1 MRTIGKYQVIGLLG
15 RGGMGRIFKVVHPV
29 IGKIA
34 ALKLLDPNP
43 LLMELVGAE
52 KLRDMFVSEAMTLAG
67 LRHPNIASI
76 LEFDETDGKPFY
88 LMDYYVNN
96 LGVMIGESNRPDY
109 PSRIISIEKA
119 IYYIRQTLQGLDCL
133 HHHDIIHR
141 DIKPHNLL
149 ITDQDAVKICDFGL
163 SKLRGEQFAGPPSL
177 KVGSAWYA
185 PPEQEEDPDAV
196 DISADLYATGITLY
210 RMITGKLPT
219 ERHVPASRLNADLDD
234 AWDRFFQQAIAGDR
248 RDRFASAEKMIN
260 SLDYLH
266 SAWLKKKDRVCRLS
280 DSSDEVTAAN
290 TDSQTESLRSSC
302 IKVDPKHAGEILGI
316 DKLRQPKRYISNC
329 FHLNPDGTIA
339 DLTSGLVWQQSGSR
353 FPLTWQ
359 QARTYVDQ
367 LNSVVYAASRNWRLP
382 TIDELMSLL
391 TKSPSGPDY
400 CIEPVF
406 DPTQKWLWSCDR
418 RSFTAAWYVSIDLGF
433 VAWQDFSAYYYA
445 RAVRDAGE

>member
-52 KLRDMFVSEAMTLAG
+52 KLRDMFVSEATTLAG

-149 ITDQDAVKICDFGL
+149 ITDQDTVKICDFGL

-185 PPEQEEDPDAV
+185 PPEQEEEPDAV
-196 DISADLYATGITLY
+196 DISADLY
-210 RMITGKLPT
+210 
-219 ERHVPASRLNADLDD
+219 ERNARNEIRVSRVL
-234 AWDRFFQQAIAGDR
+234 
-248 RDRFASAEKMIN
+248 
-260 SLDYLH
+260 
-266 SAWLKKKDRVCRLS
+266 
-280 DSSDEVTAAN
+280 
-290 TDSQTESLRSSC
+290 
-302 IKVDPKHAGEILGI
+302 
-316 DKLRQPKRYISNC
+316 
-329 FHLNPDGTIA
+329 
-339 DLTSGLVWQQSGSR
+339 
-353 FPLTWQ
+353 
-359 QARTYVDQ
+359 
-367 LNSVVYAASRNWRLP
+367 
-382 TIDELMSLL
+382 
-391 TKSPSGPDY
+391 
-400 CIEPVF
+400 
-406 DPTQKWLWSCDR
+406 
-418 RSFTAAWYVSIDLGF
+418 
-433 VAWQDFSAYYYA
+433 
-445 RAVRDAGE
+445 